1 LLLALHHAAH
11 FDDQLRTSL
20 CIVAI
25 SCTVLKLSLN
35 GDEIHHFMFTDS
47 VLLRTTYYVRD
58 SQTKNKIQG
67 GKEDEEDDDD
77 DVDEES

>member
-1 LLLALHHAAH
+1 
-11 FDDQLRTSL
+11 
-20 CIVAI
+20 
-25 SCTVLKLSLN
+25 
-35 GDEIHHFMFTDS
+35 MFTDS

-67 GKEDEEDDDD
+67 GKEEEEDDDD